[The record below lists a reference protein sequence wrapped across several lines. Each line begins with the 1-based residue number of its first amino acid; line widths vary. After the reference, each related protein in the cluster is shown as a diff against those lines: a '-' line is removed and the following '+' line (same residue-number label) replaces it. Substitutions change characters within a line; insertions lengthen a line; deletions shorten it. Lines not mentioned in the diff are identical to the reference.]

1 MSRFKAVV
9 CACEHAASGA
19 EHGEH
24 LAVEHWLARAATLMR
39 GDAVLLAI
47 ISETLV
53 AEPVDG

>member
-1 MSRFKAVV
+1 MDLAFEVDRGFAMD
-9 CACEHAASGA
+9 A
-19 EHGEH
+19 ETRT
-24 LAVEHWLARAATLMR
+24 ALMR